1 MLDDK
6 SPQFRAVVKMMLLL
20 TSAAA
25 IGALISMGFHVI
37 GAYAMFWVIGIV
49 IFGYIMKT
57 FYDIQLGQELYR
69 DQLKNTRDTLRG
81 EQRDQT

>member
-1 MLDDK
+1 MLDNK
-6 SPQFRAVVKMMLLL
+6 SPQFRAVTKMLLML
-20 TSAAA
+20 ISAAA

-37 GAYAMFWVIGIV
+37 GSYAMLWVIGIV
-49 IFGYIMKT
+49 IFSFIMKT